1 MRFAAE
7 PDRAHELTLILA
19 LLRRRDAG
27 VAFDR
32 WRRSV
37 GRLLH
42 AGAAGGAYAA
52 ALDASWP
59 GVCAS
64 FQEDVCHRAET
75 LVERGIGPTL
85 AGLYPGTHWRGS
97 VLEIETGGG
106 GDVRPG
112 GRGVVLAPSP
122 VWPGP
127 PLVCDDPGRPVRL
140 VYPART
146 PLPMAGCAAAEDGLV
161 LILGRTRAGVLRSL
175 GRKRCT
181 TELAAAVDIS
191 PASASEHAKALRAAA
206 LIVSE
211 RDGKSVHHR
220 LTRLGARLLAANAAS
235 R

>member
-1 MRFAAE
+1 MRFADE
-7 PDRAHELTLILA
+7 PDRAHELTLVLA

-37 GRLLH
+37 GRLLR
-42 AGAAGGAYAA
+42 AGAADGACAA
-52 ALDASWP
+52 VLEESWP

-64 FQEDVCHRAET
+64 FQEDLYHRAEI

-97 VLEIETGGG
+97 VLEIETGRG

-127 PLVCDDPGRPVRL
+127 PLICDDPARPVQL
-140 VYPART
+140 IYPART
-146 PLPMAGCAAAEDGLV
+146 PLPMTGCAVAEDGLV
-161 LILGRTRAGVLRSL
+161 MILGRTRAGVLRSL
-175 GRKRCT
+175 DRKRCT
-181 TELAAAVDIS
+181 TELAAVVDIS

-220 LTRLGARLLAANAAS
+220 LTRLGARLIAVNAAP